1 MKRIV
6 IAALA
11 SGLVFTT
18 SAHAD
23 SFKNFSEATGDSAN
37 ASARVVAAGGQ
48 VAIGAVAIPLA
59 ASASLVEG
67 TGHAA
72 NVIADDLWA
81 AANAPLTVSDD
92 VVIAQ
97 PPPSLS
103 GTISGQEAQ

>member
-37 ASARVVAAGGQ
+37 ASARDPTGGERF
-48 VAIGAVAIPLA
+48 AR
-59 ASASLVEG
+59 
-67 TGHAA
+67 
-72 NVIADDLWA
+72 
-81 AANAPLTVSDD
+81 
-92 VVIAQ
+92 
-97 PPPSLS
+97 
-103 GTISGQEAQ
+103 